1 MDKSRFTRQPAD
13 DKGSPGS
20 GEPLFLA
27 VGQLR
32 RPHGIRGEMQ
42 MLVLTDFP
50 DRLQP
55 DLVVYLGERH
65 KPHTIR
71 SRRSHQDLLLV
82 AFEGFPDRTSVET
95 LRNQFV
101 YLPAEM
107 APELPAG
114 EFYRH
119 ELIDLLVVAESGKN
133 LGVVE
138 EILETGA
145 NDVLLVRMESGAELL
160 LPLIDDVVR
169 EIDLESGS
177 IHIFLMPG
185 LLPGTGEEG

>member
-1 MDKSRFTRQPAD
+1 MEKSQFKGKHAD
-13 DKGSPGS
+13 DKGSPDP

-32 RPHGIRGEMQ
+32 RPHGIHGEMQ

-55 DLVVYLGERH
+55 GLVVYLGERH
-65 KPHTIR
+65 KSHTIR
-71 SRRSHQDLLLV
+71 SRRSHRDLLLV
-82 AFEGFPDRTSVET
+82 AFEGFPDRTAVEI
-95 LRNQFV
+95 LRNQLV
-101 YLPAEM
+101 YLPAEL

-114 EFYRH
+114 EYYQH
-119 ELIDLLVVAESGKN
+119 ELLDLAVIDESGTE

-145 NDVLLVRMESGAELL
+145 NDVLLVRRLNGSEIL
-160 LPLIDDVVR
+160 LPLIDQVVK
-169 EIDLESGS
+169 EIDLESGR
-177 IHIFLMPG
+177 IHIVLMPG
-185 LLPGTGEEG
+185 LLPGSVEEA